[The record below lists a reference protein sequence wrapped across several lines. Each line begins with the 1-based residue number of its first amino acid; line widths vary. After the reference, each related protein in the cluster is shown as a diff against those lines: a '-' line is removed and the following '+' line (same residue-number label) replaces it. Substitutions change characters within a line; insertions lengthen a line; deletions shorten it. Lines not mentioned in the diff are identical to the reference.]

1 MTEIITRNWHSILL
15 QLVLSLGILVQY
27 THTFLISDK
36 PPTHVSL
43 NLAKKSLQNSRELM
57 KKVDQYIKIRDLKR
71 QGNFTQAELLEY
83 SQQMTSSEEKGYRK
97 FVGKGTLDQRLRA
110 IISYKRENNAYI
122 EESLQ
127 DMMSVS
133 ESQDLESVME
143 DDEDYDLPEDDIDLT
158 YDREIQRIL
167 EMNALEEVKR
177 NMIQD
182 PDANS
187 GSTEDSAE
195 APASSAD
202 VSSLPPAAMTE
213 SSAVR
218 KPEINESDYYTPKSS
233 SWGLFPRPRDISK
246 AYGGGRVITRE
257 EMLRRQ
263 EEYEKESFKVI
274 RLWSL

>member
-1 MTEIITRNWHSILL
+1 MTVLTNSIRPSTFLS
-15 QLVLSLGILVQY
+15 LVLGWGI
-27 THTFLISDK
+27 FLHLTQSFLLSNK
-36 PPTHVSL
+36 PSSHAPL
-43 NLAKKSLQNSRELM
+43 DLARKSLQNSRELM

-83 SQQMTSSEEKGYRK
+83 SQQMASSEDKGYRK

-110 IISYKRENNAYI
+110 IIAYKRENNAYI

-133 ESQDLESVME
+133 ESQELESVME
-143 DDEDYDLPEDDIDLT
+143 DDDDYELAEDDIDLI
-158 YDREIQRIL
+158 YEREIQRIL

-182 PDANS
+182 PDV
-187 GSTEDSAE
+187 GTEKSDDSAE
-195 APASSAD
+195 TQTSPANNG
-202 VSSLPPAAMTE
+202 SLSPATMEAST
-213 SSAVR
+213 VK
-218 KPEINESDYYTPKSS
+218 KPEINESDYYTPKTA
-233 SWGLFPRPRDISK
+233 SWGIFPRPRDISK

-257 EMLRRQ
+257 EMMRRQ

-274 RLWSL
+274 SIRSCS